1 MIPQLLPYYWAKLG
15 MILCHIARGKI
26 MTDKFHCS
34 KTPEKFRYGRTPEK
48 TIFERVGLF
57 IIGVFLVLFA
67 IEVVETETMAESLS
81 AFHWFWH

>member
-1 MIPQLLPYYWAKLG
+1 MAN
-15 MILCHIARGKI
+15 
-26 MTDKFHCS
+26 KFHFS